1 MRIIHDN
8 AILVEP
14 QAKAKFTVGLAPK
27 ANPLASGNV
36 IVIGESEGGEPE
48 TLMWFTDKL
57 GAKDVLRS
65 GDALQ
70 AIGYIFNPSGQE
82 QGAPNVGFVRA
93 QTALQ
98 GELDIGSV
106 IIKSLDY
113 GTWVNNIQIKV
124 ETGTESDTN
133 KLSVQYGDYLESW
146 DNLGLAVSIQYT
158 GSETEAK
165 IEVTAADH
173 IIGTNGDT
181 GTENTSFDF
190 NLALADY
197 DTLSKLVAKIAEVDD
212 WTCTLYEF
220 LPAGASAL
228 ASTVLDTLAAAVCKS
243 AELHLQAYPDIVVH
257 TVNAESALVEAEL
270 EDQDTAVTNT
280 TGFENLASGASPS
293 MTNDNIATVLTAI
306 EEANCQIIYI
316 DSTTESQHALV
327 TAHCIANDYWR
338 QGVFG
343 GVSQTTK
350 ALAIS
355 DSSEKAKNMNSAYG
369 CLVACGVWDVAV
381 DGSGT
386 ELLVPKFFAAKV
398 AGLIAGQPVIEP
410 ITHKVFSCT
419 GLQYDFTKSERE
431 QLINGGVI
439 APRDY
444 EGVGYLINQGI
455 NTLQSNTN
463 LWDVGANASP
473 EISLMRAQGQ
483 FNRELAVA
491 AERIFIGGTVGV
503 GRGTIESFVTQF
515 CNDKEKDGT
524 LAANDA
530 DPDNYLAAWE
540 NLVIT
545 RLDAGW
551 SVAVSLR
558 FNNPFNFFLIE
569 SIAIL

>member
-1 MRIIHDN
+1 MRIIHN
-8 AILVEP
+8 NEILVEP

-36 IVIGESEGGEPE
+36 IVIGESEGGAPE

-82 QGAPNVGFVRA
+82 QGAPNVGFLRA
-93 QTALQ
+93 QTAVQ

-106 IIKSLDY
+106 LIKSLDY
-113 GTWVNNIQIKV
+113 GTWTNNIQIKV
-124 ETGTESDTN
+124 ETGSESDTK

-158 GSETEAK
+158 GSETEGK
-165 IEVTAADH
+165 VEVTAADH
-173 IIGTNGDT
+173 IVGTNGDT
-181 GTENTSFDF
+181 GTENESFDF
-190 NLALADY
+190 DLALSDF

-212 WTCTLYEF
+212 WACTLYEF

-228 ASTVLDTLAAAVCKS
+228 ASTVLDTLTAEACKS
-243 AELHLQAYPDIVVH
+243 AEVHLQAYPEIVVH
-257 TVNAESALVEAEL
+257 VVNGESALVEAASTA
-270 EDQDTAVTNT
+270 DDTQITDTSN
-280 TGFENLASGASPS
+280 FENLASGASPS
-293 MTNDNIATVLTAI
+293 MANDNIATVLSAI

-327 TAHCIANDYWR
+327 VAHCVANDYWR

-343 GVSQTTK
+343 GASQATQ
-350 ALAIS
+350 AEAIS
-355 DSSEKAKNMNSAYG
+355 DSLEKAKNMNSAYG
-369 CLVACGVWDVAV
+369 CVVACGVWDVAV

-386 ELLVPKFFAAKV
+386 ELLAPKYFAAKV

-419 GLQYDFTKSERE
+419 GLQYDFSKSERV

-444 EGVGYLINQGI
+444 EGIGFLINQGI
-455 NTLQSNTN
+455 NTLQSNTQ

-473 EISLMRAQGQ
+473 EISLMRASGQ
-483 FNRELAVA
+483 FNREMAVA

-503 GRGTIESFVTQF
+503 GRGTIESFATQF
-515 CNDKEKDGT
+515 SNDKEKDGT
-524 LAANDA
+524 LAADDS
-530 DPDNYLAAWE
+530 DPDNYKPAWE
-540 NLVIT
+540 NLIIKRV
-545 RLDAGW
+545 DAGW